1 MTHAISRKTSKTIVK
16 EQRWVHRNELRTG
29 MYVVELEKPW
39 EQTPFMF
46 QGFYLDSAE
55 LLEAV
60 QAESEYV
67 LVQMEKFADISV
79 KSPFRLCGNIWQHR
93 KRRLSAAKRSAA

>member
-16 EQRWVHRNELRTG
+16 EQRWIHRNELRTG

-46 QGFYLDSAE
+46 QGFFLDSTD

-67 LVQMEKFADISV
+67 LVQMEKYADISV

-93 KRRLSAAKRSAA
+93 KRRRKVA